1 MVKNDEK
8 WNEKRNNLCKFGWA
22 VLFFLSE
29 ATVRVRHPVGHSI
42 WSCVGLWL
50 KKLIQYRSPSSL
62 SSCRYHSFC
71 ILQQPLSVYVPVSVR
86 LSVSLSRLCP
96 PPPPPP
102 LFCAPIPLPR
112 ALFSSRISPSSLVS
126 VSSLSPNLS
135 RPSALYVFCRPQ

>member
-22 VLFFLSE
+22 VLFFSVKLRYGYVTQLVTASGP
-29 ATVRVRHPVGHSI
+29 ALDFGWRSWFSI
-42 WSCVGLWL
+42 G
-50 KKLIQYRSPSSL
+50 
-62 SSCRYHSFC
+62 
-71 ILQQPLSVYVPVSVR
+71 ILPLSVAVDTTRSAYFNSR
-86 LSVSLSRLCP
+86 FLCTCLSVFVSQCLYLVFVP
-96 PPPPPP
+96 LPPP